1 MLTAHIFRRGEAQG
15 TVPIERVREELD
27 RDDSTRAWIDAQ
39 EPGPEDLAAIEKV
52 VELHPLT
59 IEDALHWRQRSK
71 VEFFADYFTVVLRAL
86 EQDVHGELIDREVHA
101 IVLPNLLITFRR
113 DPGSRLPAAIE
124 RIRSQRELAVQ
135 GPAAFLYVMLDGV
148 VDEYLSIAERFEE
161 VADDLEDRAFDDATG
176 TGVQND
182 LIRAKRRVS
191 VFRRTVAPVREIVD
205 MIRDRPE
212 INSEKLA
219 PYYRDLLD
227 HALRTLEFADN
238 VRDVLQSAIETQRAQ
253 VANRTNVIMKRVT
266 SWGSILLVPTL
277 ISGVYGMN
285 FRYMPE
291 LDWRFGYAMAL
302 ALMGITAFALHRMFR
317 KRDWL

>member
-1 MLTAHIFRRGEAQG
+1 
-15 TVPIERVREELD
+15 
-27 RDDSTRAWIDAQ
+27 
-39 EPGPEDLAAIEKV
+39 
-52 VELHPLT
+52 
-59 IEDALHWRQRSK
+59 
-71 VEFFADYFTVVLRAL
+71 
-86 EQDVHGELIDREVHA
+86 
-101 IVLPNLLITFRR
+101 
-113 DPGSRLPAAIE
+113 
-124 RIRSQRELAVQ
+124 
-135 GPAAFLYVMLDGV
+135 
-148 VDEYLSIAERFEE
+148 
-161 VADDLEDRAFDDATG
+161 
-176 TGVQND
+176 
-182 LIRAKRRVS
+182 
-191 VFRRTVAPVREIVD
+191 PVREIVD

-212 INSEKLA
+212 INSETLA

-227 HALRTLEFADN
+227 HVLRTLEFADN